1 MVVCILPIW
10 ATKNSHWGFPLFND
24 GISFSKL
31 STIEVVWEVFLLY
44 HMNRMH
50 TVRVRTPTIIKRDNN
65 NIGGKEK
72 G

>member
-1 MVVCILPIW
+1 MGNKESTLGISSF
-10 ATKNSHWGFPLFND
+10 KD
-24 GISFSKL
+24 GIRFSKL
-31 STIEVVWEVFLLY
+31 STIEVLWEVFLLY

-50 TVRVRTPTIIKRDNN
+50 TIRVPTPTIIRRDNI